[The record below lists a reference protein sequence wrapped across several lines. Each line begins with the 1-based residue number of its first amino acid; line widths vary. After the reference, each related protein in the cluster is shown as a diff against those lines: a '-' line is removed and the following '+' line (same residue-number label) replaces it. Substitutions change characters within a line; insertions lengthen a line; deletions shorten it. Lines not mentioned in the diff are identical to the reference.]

1 MNQRMD
7 CACDRRSNEMA
18 LPEQRERAKVR
29 KFSRFLFK
37 LAAAFTVL
45 AITTAVAAAATRQ
58 VSTTGTDTGDCTASP
73 CLTINYA
80 LGQAVSG
87 DTIAVGAGTY
97 AESVFVGKRVALLGS
112 GATID
117 AAGLDNGVLINGASA
132 AGTVLSGF
140 TIQHATLEGILA
152 VQTSD
157 LTISDNTVINNDLGF
172 FFPIP
177 PPFCGG
183 FDDCGEAVHLLSVA
197 GSTLRNN
204 LIQNNVGGILLTDE
218 AGPNHGNTI
227 RDNTVLDNEE
237 DCGITLASHY
247 FSLIGPAPA
256 ALGGIYDN
264 HVLHNTS
271 NGNGAAGIGIFAGPP
286 GGAAYGNEVIG
297 NTAMNNGLPGVAIHS
312 HLFAQYV
319 NDNVIVNNTL
329 SGNGPDDD
337 AQTGADTG
345 ISIFS
350 DITGGAAP
358 IAHTVVSANSISN
371 EHFGI
376 YIVHAT
382 KVSGLQSNKFS
393 SVAVPIFTSP

>member
-1 MNQRMD
+1 MNQTID

-18 LPEQRERAKVR
+18 LPEQRDRAKVR
-29 KFSRFLFK
+29 KSSRFLFK
-37 LAAAFTVL
+37 LVAAFTVL
-45 AITTAVAAAATRQ
+45 ATTAAVAAAATRQ

-80 LGQAVSG
+80 LGQAAPG
-87 DTIAVGAGTY
+87 DTIAVAAGTY
-97 AESVFVGKRVALLGS
+97 AESVVVTKRVALLGS

-117 AAGLDNGVLINGASA
+117 AADNDNGVLISGAEA

-152 VQTSD
+152 VQTSG
-157 LTISDNTVINNDLGF
+157 LTISDNTVINNDAGF
-172 FFPIP
+172 FFVPSP
-177 PPFCGG
+177 CSG
-183 FDDCGEAVHLLSVA
+183 FDDCGEAVHLLGVNDSVVS
-197 GSTLRNN
+197 GN
-204 LIQNNVGGILLTDE
+204 LIQNNVGGILLTDDNGN
-218 AGPNHGNTI
+218 GPTHGNTI
-227 RDNTVLDNEE
+227 KDNTVLDNEE

-247 FSLIGPAPA
+247 FSLSGPAPA

-312 HLFAQYV
+312 HVFAQYV

-329 SGNGPDDD
+329 SGNGPDGD
-337 AQTGADTG
+337 AQTGAATG

-350 DITGGAAP
+350 DISGGAAP
-358 IAHTVVSANSISN
+358 IAHTVVSANEISN

-382 KVSGLQSNKFS
+382 KVSGLPSNKFS
-393 SVAVPIFTSP
+393 SVTVPIFP